1 MVFPSLMLKIEPGA
15 ISQFSAILVIAFSYI
30 ISRFRKIAV
39 FSLLLVVAVVI
50 TKTAFGFAGF
60 PGQGGS
66 ASTYLRNTSYYGPP
80 FQNSFPTYFYPS
92 MPFQTY
98 SGFNNWAYPMP
109 QNSNCP
115 MCDLMAAQT
124 LNYPY
129 AYIPRAW

>member
-80 FQNSFPTYFYPS
+80 FQ
-92 MPFQTY
+92 TY